1 MFNIFKPKLAKEAKP
16 KTLGQLG
23 EEWAQEEYRKKGY
36 KIIGANVYNTKGK
49 RAGEIDFIAVNK
61 TNIIF
66 VEVKT
71 RKFGANK
78 FGTGID
84 AVNIFKQQKILLAV
98 KMFLLREPK
107 YKVLCP
113 QIDVCSLVVRAVDK
127 KDYSVTILVNSVEDW
142 N

>member
-1 MFNIFKPKLAKEAKP
+1 MLSFFASKFVKEEKP

-49 RAGEIDFIAVNK
+49 QAGEIDFIAVNK
-61 TNIIF
+61 TSIVF

-71 RKFGANK
+71 RKLITGK
-78 FGTGID
+78 FGSGVE
-84 AVNIFKQQKILLAV
+84 AVNVYKQRKMLLAV
-98 KMFLLREPK
+98 KMFLQRKAQYQTLR
-107 YKVLCP
+107 P
-113 QIDVCSLVVRAVDK
+113 QIDVCSVVARDVDK